1 MYLPTKIRQI
11 IQISQP
17 AIQYLRVVSEI
28 SARSFAETTCRKNFL
43 TGENKSFCGLK
54 QKKRREARLV
64 PPVLYRSSDRQNLL
78 YFSLRKN
85 VMDTL
90 YFSSLPFFLFVML
103 SDFSVSV

>member
-17 AIQYLRVVSEI
+17 AIQYLRAVSEI

-54 QKKRREARLV
+54 QKNDGRHDLCLPSCIGLPTARI
-64 PPVLYRSSDRQNLL
+64 
-78 YFSLRKN
+78 FFISLSGR
-85 VMDTL
+85 M
-90 YFSSLPFFLFVML
+90 
-103 SDFSVSV
+103 